1 MNRLDSIFAEDLHL
15 SEMLSFAGDDGLD
28 DYFSVNEARE
38 SDKIHLFENVEE
50 EDVVVK
56 AAVDDDFESFLMDD
70 F

>member
-15 SEMLSFAGDDGLD
+15 SEMLSFAVDDGLD

-56 AAVDDDFESFLMDD
+56 ATEDDDFESFLMDD